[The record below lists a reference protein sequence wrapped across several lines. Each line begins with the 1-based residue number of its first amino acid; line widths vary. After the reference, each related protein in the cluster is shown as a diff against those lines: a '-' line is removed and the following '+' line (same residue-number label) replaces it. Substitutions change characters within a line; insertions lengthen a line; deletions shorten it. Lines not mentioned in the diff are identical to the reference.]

1 MAKMKD
7 FLIDVLDAL
16 TASNMDYEKVAEQFG
31 ISPSEVYEIA
41 RNFGDVE

>member
-16 TASNMDYEKVAEQFG
+16 TASGMDYEKVANQFG
-31 ISPSEVYEIA
+31 ISPSEVFEIA
-41 RNFGDVE
+41 KEYGDVE

>member
-1 MAKMKD
+1 MAKMKE
-7 FLIDVLDAL
+7 FVFDVIDAL

-41 RNFGDVE
+41 SEYGDVE